1 MDQEKLNF
9 WLYNAV
15 KTDSST
21 DLIAALIKDGAD
33 VNWIDDREDGQGFSV
48 LHATA
53 QNGHLE
59 FLKILVKHGV
69 NLNVATS
76 FGTKDTALHIAA
88 EKGFSECASFLVD
101 SGIDVNIRNKLGET
115 PLHLAAIRGRLDC
128 VKRLL
133 GLGADIGM
141 TSDDGYNARSMA
153 EKFRNEE
160 VVAFF
165 DAYGEQNQLNH
176 AITGSC
182 DHLEMEF

>member
-48 LHATA
+48 LHAA
-53 QNGHLE
+53 VHGGHLE
-59 FLKILVKHGV
+59 YLKILVKHGA
-69 NLNVATS
+69 NINVVTS
-76 FGTKDTALHIAA
+76 NEKDTALHIAA
-88 EKGFSECASFLVD
+88 EKGFSECASFLVE

-128 VKRLL
+128 VKRLI
-133 GLGADIGM
+133 GLGADIGLA
-141 TSDDGYNARSMA
+141 SDGGDTARRMA

-165 DAYGEQNQLNH
+165 DAYADQDQLNH
-176 AITGSC
+176 VINGS
-182 DHLEMEF
+182 DEHPKMEF